1 MNEIIKEVLNQE
13 YRDYLD
19 EVNHKISLGWIGTE
33 EIVDTVK
40 GMCDDF
46 EGIVSEKTRNK
57 VFDYLYKK
65 HSSTLRY
72 YAASIGTILQD
83 CSTLDHYN
91 NVPNLYCVDAVS
103 NKDCS
108 WVTIP
113 ECIQIINDY
122 AFCYCDDL
130 NNVAVENKDA
140 VISPKSFYG
149 CRKLEFNDLT
159 LPKCVTEDKLLAV
172 SLKYFALKQRREK
185 KEIEVIDHSFIDYD
199 GSSREVFDTPLYKD
213 FIENELSKFYAEF
226 VPDYKF
232 NYKFNELF
240 SGFRCNRTLC
250 KLGFLSHDDMKKY
263 DQYFDTSVEKKEIVE
278 KAKDI
283 VRRIDEKDND
293 KYSKLKEDLNSV
305 IEELS
310 EDLNGIDYKNL
321 RQKLYKSYS
330 GLLDISKNKDRSIDT
345 DLLNDVKEV
354 IDDISCISTNI
365 IDCYGVY
372 VHDLDE
378 IFLCLDNIFNDKT
391 LEKLNTSSS
400 IFDNYLS
407 KRLQLFEELTK
418 SILVHE
424 YTHFL
429 HKHVSR
435 ENAFEGASSF
445 EIRTVEETIAETI
458 EFVHAKMPNNGI
470 YNMDKW
476 INEHSGSGVF
486 PGWPYAGEIVLAN
499 RAKTEKGD
507 INVNDEKKLVD
518 LLIEVSCK
526 SYKTAYDL
534 LMIFSGK

>member
-1 MNEIIKEVLNQE
+1 MEEIIRKVLEQE
-13 YRDYLD
+13 YEDYLPNIEHEIKKNVWND
-19 EVNHKISLGWIGTE
+19 TLCIGEREAELYGDRYDKTIRQTILRKVYEKCPEMLRFYLSEILSEISYAYE
-33 EIVDTVK
+33 
-40 GMCDDF
+40 F
-46 EGIVSEKTRNK
+46 EGNIPSLFYVDK
-57 VFDYLYKK
+57 V
-65 HSSTLRY
+65 T
-72 YAASIGTILQD
+72 
-83 CSTLDHYN
+83 
-91 NVPNLYCVDAVS
+91 
-103 NKDCS
+103 NKDFRRFEMSEDCKKMD
-108 WVTIP
+108 
-113 ECIQIINDY
+113 DY
-122 AFCYCDDL
+122 AFCFCDNL
-130 NNVAVENKDA
+130 KSVTVKNKDA

-199 GSSREVFDTPLYKD
+199 RSSREVFDTPLYKD

-226 VPDYKF
+226 VS

-310 EDLNGIDYKNL
+310 EDLNGIDYKNF

-345 DLLNDVKEV
+345 DLLNYVKEV
-354 IDDISCISTNI
+354 IDDISCIPTNI
-365 IDCYGVY
+365 VDCYGVY

-400 IFDNYLS
+400 IFNNYLS
-407 KRLQLFEELTK
+407 ERLQLFEGLTK

-435 ENAFEGASSF
+435 ENAFEDASSF

-458 EFVHAKMPNNGI
+458 EFVHAKMLNNGI

-486 PGWPYAGEIVLAN
+486 PGWPYAGETVLAN

-534 LMIFSGK
+534 LMIFAGK

>member
-1 MNEIIKEVLNQE
+1 MGRRKVMEEIIRKVLEQE
-13 YRDYLD
+13 YEDYLPNIEHEIKKNVWNDTLCIGGRELELYGDRYD
-19 EVNHKISLGWIGTE
+19 ETIRQTILRKVYEKCPEMLRFYLSKILSEISEYFKVEGNIPSLTYVDKVTNKDVNYLEISEDVEKIS
-33 EIVDTVK
+33 
-40 GMCDDF
+40 
-46 EGIVSEKTRNK
+46 N
-57 VFDYLYKK
+57 
-65 HSSTLRY
+65 
-72 YAASIGTILQD
+72 
-83 CSTLDHYN
+83 
-91 NVPNLYCVDAVS
+91 
-103 NKDCS
+103 
-108 WVTIP
+108 
-113 ECIQIINDY
+113 Y
-122 AFCYCDDL
+122 AFCYCDRL
-130 NNVAVENKDA
+130 ESVTVKNKDA
-140 VISPKSFYG
+140 VILPKAFYG
-149 CRKLEFNDLT
+149 CRKLEFKEWA

-185 KEIEVIDHSFIDYD
+185 KEIEVVDHSFIDYD

-226 VPDYKF
+226 VS
-232 NYKFNELF
+232 NYKFNKLF

-263 DQYFDTSVEKKEIVE
+263 DQYFDTSVKRKDIVE

-354 IDDISCISTNI
+354 IDDISCIPTNI

-458 EFVHAKMPNNGI
+458 EFVHAKMLNNGI

-534 LMIFSGK
+534 LMIFAGK